1 MGLSSANRNA
11 SLGILDKNAQFI
23 VSEAKTKLKERNA
36 SSSVEVTPLQVTEI
50 PAAMRKMGWK
60 RSAKLLDR
68 WFSSP
73 AWAMPESWKS
83 GRDMPK
89 ALYIPSEHCDEETI
103 KMSWVLNYPRVK
115 EKFDELITTRA
126 YSPAGLR
133 QVVKRLKALGWDGRG
148 AYTFGRYN
156 IIGRPVVSARE
167 MEQYYQNNFIA
178 ACTFPYNIFDTL
190 DDMYGALG
198 TFNLKTGLLGTAFRD
213 TDNKVYFDTRYIG
226 VYVKDT
232 FEFINNNGSDQFLGV
247 WTDNGILTRGKFI
260 LMATSQLNESAKK
273 YYYQFIGNK
282 IAKIHNSDF
291 QHYRDKNNKGGDF
304 VILSDVLWIKQS
316 GRYRLDWD

>member
-167 MEQYYQNNFIA
+167 MEQYYQNNFIPVGA
-178 ACTFPYNIFDTL
+178 SSTRLFDTL
-190 DDMYGALG
+190 DDIFGSLG
-198 TFNLKTGLLGTAFRD
+198 GFNLKIGIFGTAFRD
-213 TDNKVYFDTRYIG
+213 IDNKVYLDVKYAG
-226 VYVKDT
+226 VYAKDT
-232 FEFINNNGSDQFLGV
+232 FDFINETGQDQYLGT
-247 WTDNGILTRGKFI
+247 WTQDGILTR
-260 LMATSQLNESAKK
+260 AKTALAYVSTFNDSVK
-273 YYYQFIGNK
+273 RYYYKLTGNK
-282 IAKIHNSDF
+282 IAQIHNSDF

-304 VILSDVLWIKQS
+304 VILSDILWIKQS